1 MQIDYSV
8 PGCTFV
14 FGYLFLHEQ
23 KQTCEINKMAAEK
36 YNTKSVII
44 NILSITQYLSY
55 NAVQAFYDALKL
67 AKDTFFQVKGVQSIK
82 GVVSYCH

>member
-36 YNTKSVII
+36 YNTKSIII
-44 NILSITQYLSY
+44 NILSIT
-55 NAVQAFYDALKL
+55 V
-67 AKDTFFQVKGVQSIK
+67 
-82 GVVSYCH
+82 

>member
-1 MQIDYSV
+1 MYMQIDYSV

-44 NILSITQYLSY
+44 NILSISITAIIIL
-55 NAVQAFYDALKL
+55 AVKNLL
-67 AKDTFFQVKGVQSIK
+67 HILPEMS
-82 GVVSYCH
+82 S